1 MQKKFF
7 TCFKTNMV
15 YSKILQTNIPVSV
28 TKTHSC
34 YLPEYGHF
42 TKYIVKDGKIPVGSI
57 DLIDTMNGVHVEYI
71 ENMNPELYSGFSK
84 VADQVEV
91 EHCLKRGLSWFE
103 IESEAALNSHA
114 LHYLRGKRFVSE
126 ADNEAVRKIIES
138 TPVGQK
144 FDTKKLGKI
153 RMYMPQELI
162 KKYLEIIKKC
172 PLLK

>member
-1 MQKKFF
+1 
-7 TCFKTNMV
+7 MV
-15 YSKILQTNIPVSV
+15 YSKILQTNIPVTV
-28 TKTHSC
+28 QRIQQNF
-34 YLPEYGHF
+34 LPGFGQF
-42 TKYIVKDGKIPVGSI
+42 TKYMVRDGKVPVGTL
-57 DLIDTMNGVHVEYI
+57 DLIDTMRGVHVEYI
-71 ENMNPELYSGFSK
+71 ENMNPQLYSGFAK
-84 VADQVEV
+84 VADQIEV
-91 EHCLKRGLSWFE
+91 EHCLKRGMTSFE

-126 ADNEAVRKIIES
+126 ADNEAVRKIIET

-162 KKYLEIIKKC
+162 DKYLEIIKKC